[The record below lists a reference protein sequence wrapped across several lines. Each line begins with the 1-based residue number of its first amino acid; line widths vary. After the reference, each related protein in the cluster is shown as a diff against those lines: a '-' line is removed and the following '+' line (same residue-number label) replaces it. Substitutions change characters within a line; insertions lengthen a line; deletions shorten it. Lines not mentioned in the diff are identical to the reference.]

1 MRQSSNL
8 YVPGAGREHIWPDRM
23 TSPVGPNLA
32 FYHMAIVLY
41 FPSFFLQPRSLRGRS
56 VL

>member
-8 YVPGAGREHIWPDRM
+8 YVPGAEREHIWPDLM
-23 TSPVGPNLA
+23 TSPAEPNLA

-41 FPSFFLQPRSLRGRS
+41 FPSFLLQPRSLRGRS

>member
-23 TSPVGPNLA
+23 TSPAGPNLA

-41 FPSFFLQPRSLRGRS
+41 FPSFLLQPRSLRGRS

>member
-8 YVPGAGREHIWPDRM
+8 YVPGAEREHIWPDPM
-23 TSPVGPNLA
+23 TSPAEPNLA

-41 FPSFFLQPRSLRGRS
+41 ISSFLLQPRSLRGRS
-56 VL
+56 IL